1 MVFFE
6 PQSRDKSLFPHDP
19 FKALVTPRPIGWI
32 STVSAKG
39 ELNLAPYS
47 YFNAFSSSPPIV
59 GFSSEGDK
67 DSSTFA
73 MQTGEFAWSMATWE
87 LRDQMN
93 ASAASLPRGQS
104 EFVHAKLDTAA
115 SRLVRPPRVAASP
128 AALECRVV
136 QAMELLDTEG
146 RPSDGFLVIG
156 QVVGVHI
163 DAQFLR
169 DGRFDTVAARTIAR
183 CGYRDY
189 TEVTA
194 MFEALRPTDRGA
206 FPPEGRKG

>member
-1 MVFFE
+1 MIFFE
-6 PQSRDKSLFPHDP
+6 PQSRDRTLFPHDP

-32 STVSAKG
+32 STLSAKG

-47 YFNAFSSSPPIV
+47 YFNAFSSNPPIV
-59 GFSSEGDK
+59 GFSSEGEK

-73 MQTGEFAWSMATWE
+73 METGEFVWSLATWD

-128 AALECRVV
+128 AAFECRV
-136 QAMELLDTEG
+136 TEMVKLKDVDGSDSG
-146 RPSDGFLVIG
+146 RRLVLG
-156 QVVGVHI
+156 RVVGIHVDERFVRQGRI
-163 DAQFLR
+163 DS
-169 DGRFDTVAARTIAR
+169 AAMRPIAR
-183 CGYRDY
+183 GGYDEY
-189 TEVTA
+189 SVVDQVFS
-194 MFEALRPTDRGA
+194 MPRPA
-206 FPPEGRKG
+206 

>member
-1 MVFFE
+1 MIFYE
-6 PQSRDKSLFPHDP
+6 PQSRDRTLFPHDP

-47 YFNAFSSSPPIV
+47 YFNAFSSNPPIV
-59 GFSSEGDK
+59 GFSSEGEK

-73 MQTGEFAWSMATWE
+73 LETGEFVWSMATWD

-104 EFVHAKLDTAA
+104 EFVHAKLDTAS

-128 AALECRVV
+128 AAFECRV
-136 QAMELLDTEG
+136 TEMVKLKDVDGSDSG
-146 RPSDGFLVIG
+146 RRLVLG
-156 QVVGVHI
+156 RVVGIHVDERFVRQGRI
-163 DAQFLR
+163 DS
-169 DGRFDTVAARTIAR
+169 AAMRPIAR
-183 CGYRDY
+183 GGYDEY
-189 TEVTA
+189 SVVEQVFS
-194 MFEALRPTDRGA
+194 MPRPA
-206 FPPEGRKG
+206 

>member
-1 MVFFE
+1 MIFFE
-6 PQSRDKSLFPHDP
+6 PQSRDRKIFPHDP

-47 YFNAFSSSPPIV
+47 YFNAFSSNPPID

-73 MQTGEFAWSMATWE
+73 LESGEFVWSMATWE

-93 ASAASLPRGQS
+93 ASAASLARGDS
-104 EFVHAKLDTAA
+104 EFKHARLESAP

-128 AALECRVV
+128 AAFECRVTEV
-136 QAMELLDTEG
+136 VKLKDLDGSDSG
-146 RPSDGFLVIG
+146 RRLVLG
-156 QVVGVHI
+156 RVVGIHVDERFVRH
-163 DAQFLR
+163 
-169 DGRFDTVAARTIAR
+169 GRVDSAAMRPIAR
-183 CGYRDY
+183 GGYDEYSVVER
-189 TEVTA
+189 VFS
-194 MFEALRPTDRGA
+194 MPRPA
-206 FPPEGRKG
+206 

>member
-1 MVFFE
+1 MLFFE
-6 PQSRDKSLFPHDP
+6 PQSRDRRIFPHDP

-73 MQTGEFAWSMATWE
+73 EETGEFVWSMATWE

-93 ASAASLPRGQS
+93 ATAASLARGES
-104 EFVHAKLDTAA
+104 EFKHARLESAP
-115 SRLVRPPRVAASP
+115 SRLVRPPRVADERFVRQGRVDS
-128 AALECRVV
+128 AA
-136 QAMELLDTEG
+136 M
-146 RPSDGFLVIG
+146 RP
-156 QVVGVHI
+156 
-163 DAQFLR
+163 
-169 DGRFDTVAARTIAR
+169 IAR
-183 CGYRDY
+183 GGYDEY
-189 TEVTA
+189 SVVEQVFS
-194 MFEALRPTDRGA
+194 MPRPA
-206 FPPEGRKG
+206 

>member
-1 MVFFE
+1 MIFFE
-6 PQSRDKSLFPHDP
+6 PQSRDRKLFPHDP

-47 YFNAFSSSPPIV
+47 YFNAFSSNPPIV

-73 MQTGEFAWSMATWE
+73 MESGEFVWSMATWD

-93 ASAASLPRGQS
+93 ASAASLARGDS
-104 EFVHAKLDTAA
+104 EFKHARLESAP

-128 AALECRVV
+128 AAFECRVTEV
-136 QAMELLDTEG
+136 VKLKDLDGSDSG
-146 RPSDGFLVIG
+146 RRLVLG
-156 QVVGVHI
+156 RVVGIHVDERFVRH
-163 DAQFLR
+163 
-169 DGRFDTVAARTIAR
+169 GRVDSAAMRPIAR
-183 CGYRDY
+183 GGYDEY
-189 TEVTA
+189 SVVSQVFS
-194 MFEALRPTDRGA
+194 MPRPA
-206 FPPEGRKG
+206 